1 MKSPVAVSFNH
12 FYKIFLVALALVALT
27 QALMISSVEAVELPD
42 FTELV
47 EQNSAAVVNISTTQK
62 IKRSRGMPHGFS
74 VPELPEGSPF
84 GDLFRHF
91 FGEGEGGGNSEMPEE
106 FKSQSLGS
114 GFIIDEDGYVVTN
127 YHVIKDAD
135 EIIVKLSDRR
145 ELKAEI
151 IGGDKR
157 SDMALL
163 KIDASDLPVVKIG
176 KSSDLKVGEWAMAIG
191 SPFGFDHSVSVGVI
205 SAIGRNLPS
214 ENYVPF
220 IQTDVAIN
228 PGNSGGP
235 LFNLDGEVIG
245 INSQIYSRTGGFMGL
260 SFAIPIDVAMDVVA
274 QLKEKGKVA
283 RGWLGILI
291 QDVNRELAESFG
303 MDDPRG
309 AVVLQVVPDS
319 PAEKAGFK
327 VGDVVV
333 EFNGKKIIRSS
344 DLPLA
349 VGQAPIDVKARVKL
363 IREGKS
369 KTLSVVIAELPP
381 EDVLAENDPTATQ
394 KGKESRLG
402 LVLEDLTAEQ
412 RQRLQLGDRGIV
424 VRGVENGPARDAGIR
439 RGDVILMLDNRDIKN
454 IKQFKK
460 LVKGLKK
467 GKSTPVLVQRGNA
480 PIFLPL
486 KVPE

>member
-1 MKSPVAVSFNH
+1 MKPSIPG
-12 FYKIFLVALALVALT
+12 FLPSRILYLLLFLLALPVLSAR
-27 QALMISSVEAVELPD
+27 AAELPD
-42 FTELV
+42 FTKLV
-47 EQNSAAVVNISTTQK
+47 EQNSPAVVNISTTQK
-62 IKRSRGMPHGFS
+62 IKRERRLPHGFT
-74 VPELPEGSPF
+74 VPDIPEDSPF

-91 FGEGEGGGNSEMPEE
+91 FGEGGEGELPEE
-106 FKSQSLGS
+106 FKTQSLGS

-135 EIIVKLSDRR
+135 EIVVKLSDRR
-145 ELKAEI
+145 ELQAEVV
-151 IGGDKR
+151 GSDER

-163 KIDASDLPVVKIG
+163 KIDADNLPVVKIG
-176 KSSDLKVGEWAMAIG
+176 DSSKLKVGEWAMAIG

-235 LFNLDGEVIG
+235 LFNLKGEVIG

-260 SFAIPIDVAMDVVA
+260 SFAIPIDVAMDVVK

-303 MDDPRG
+303 MDEPRG

-349 VGQAPIDVKARVKL
+349 VGRAPIGKKARVGL
-363 IREGKS
+363 IREGKRR
-369 KTLSVVIAELPP
+369 TLSVVIAELPP
-381 EDVLAENDPTATQ
+381 EDVLAENGPAPTR
-394 KGKESRLG
+394 KGKDKRLG
-402 LVLEDLTAEQ
+402 LVVEDLTEEQ
-412 RQRLQLGDRGIV
+412 RQRLELGERGIV
-424 VRGVENGPARDAGIR
+424 VREVDKGPAREAGIR
-439 RGDVILMLDNRDIKN
+439 RGDIILMINNKDVKN
-454 IKQFKK
+454 IKQFREI
-460 LVKGLKK
+460 VKSLKK
-467 GKSTPVLVQRGNA
+467 GKSTPVLIQRGNS
-480 PIFLPL
+480 PVFLPL
-486 KVPE
+486 KIPK